1 MHALI
6 ALQVAFCFVVLFVA
20 GLFVETFERLSNQP
34 TGFSSERLLALDT
47 VAQNPQPPALW
58 SQVAEHLRAEGR
70 VVTKAAWLE
79 VAYGSSSEST
89 LVFDKEMREWVRRH
103 FPEDPHEPVK

>member
-1 MHALI
+1 MTNPDSSLPELPDW
-6 ALQVAFCFVVLFVA
+6 LQ
-20 GLFVETFERLSNQP
+20 GDP
-34 TGFSSERLLALDT
+34 
-47 VAQNPQPPALW
+47 
-58 SQVAEHLRAEGR
+58 VAEHLRAQGR

-89 LVFDKEMREWVRRH
+89 LVFDKEMREWVRRY